1 MIEVTRGQYKYA
13 AALSG
18 GAMTTRDLANHF
30 CVTPA
35 FAAKVVVALRKAG
48 VVKSARMKGHGCVYL
63 HEPIVPIETVR
74 GVGARNKNHS
84 PRVTDAEVEYV
95 AELRNEGMTGQ
106 AMLARFQ
113 KRYPERKTLKN
124 VIPRAVER
132 GLCL

>member
-18 GAMTTRDLANHF
+18 GAMTTRDLANRF
-30 CVTPA
+30 CVTGA
-35 FAAKVVVALRKAG
+35 FAAKVMVALRKAG
-48 VVKSARMKGHGCVYL
+48 VVKSTHVKGCGAVYR
-63 HEPIVPIETVR
+63 HELIVALDDVR
-74 GVGARNKNHS
+74 ESGERRGTRH
-84 PRVTDAEVEYV
+84 PRITDAEVEYV

-106 AMLARFQ
+106 AMLAQFQ